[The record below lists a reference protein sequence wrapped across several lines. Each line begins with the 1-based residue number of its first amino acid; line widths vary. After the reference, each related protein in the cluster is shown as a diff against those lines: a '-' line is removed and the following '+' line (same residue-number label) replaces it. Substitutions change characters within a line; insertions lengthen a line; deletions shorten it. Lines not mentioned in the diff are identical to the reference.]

1 MDKGQ
6 AIPVILKKKVEETGP
21 LQVNIGK
28 DTIHRQYNREEH
40 VSLDRIFE
48 DSESKFYM
56 AGKNTKIGLLNFLQL
71 FDKHDTNEILDLEKE
86 DIVISSELITRI
98 ATAPVVD
105 EDQEDM
111 KYIDA
116 VAIGIFCS
124 SLFLSLFILMSAEL
138 AEIKTFSLILVIVSL
153 VFLGNYTYR
162 GIKSGQL
169 MKAARICIKSLS
181 KK

>member
-1 MDKGQ
+1 
-6 AIPVILKKKVEETGP
+6 
-21 LQVNIGK
+21 
-28 DTIHRQYNREEH
+28 
-40 VSLDRIFE
+40 
-48 DSESKFYM
+48 M
-56 AGKNTKIGLLNFLQL
+56 AQRL
-71 FDKHDTNEILDLEKE
+71 HTNEILDLEKE

>member
-124 SLFLSLFILMSAEL
+124 SLFLFIPTCLPAGRACRGIARL
-138 AEIKTFSLILVIVSL
+138 FSLKCLGKG
-153 VFLGNYTYR
+153 FLHFSRNEKIR
-162 GIKSGQL
+162 Q
-169 MKAARICIKSLS
+169 
-181 KK
+181 